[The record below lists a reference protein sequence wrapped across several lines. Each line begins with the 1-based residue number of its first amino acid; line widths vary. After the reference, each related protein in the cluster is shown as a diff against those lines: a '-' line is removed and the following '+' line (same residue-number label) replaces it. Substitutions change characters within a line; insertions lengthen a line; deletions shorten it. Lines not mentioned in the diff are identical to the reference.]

1 MKVISV
7 VNQKGGVGKSTT
19 ALCIGALLRRNTR
32 KVLFVDLDAQGNL
45 THTLKGDA
53 QAGINAFSL
62 MLDPRLVANAVQQTA
77 QGDLIPST
85 PALYTADLA
94 VIDEKGKASKSE
106 RLARALELI
115 SSDYDYCV
123 IDTPPALG
131 VLTINA
137 LVASDGVIIPAQ
149 ADLFSLQ
156 GVAIL
161 ADMMASIKANNNPK
175 LALLGVLLTR
185 YNERTVIRR
194 EFVRALENR
203 TKKLNTRVFKAK
215 IRESV
220 AVVEALAL
228 GRALFEHAPTSNAS
242 KDYEEF
248 FKELISLL
256 EVM

>member
-106 RLARALELI
+106 LI

-161 ADMMASIKANNNPK
+161 ADMMASIKANNNPN

-194 EFVRALENR
+194 EFVRALENL

>member
-137 LVASDGVIIPAQ
+137 CCERWRDYPRTSR
-149 ADLFSLQ
+149 
-156 GVAIL
+156 
-161 ADMMASIKANNNPK
+161 SIQ
-175 LALLGVLLTR
+175 LTR
-185 YNERTVIRR
+185 RCDPCRYDGEYQG
-194 EFVRALENR
+194 E
-203 TKKLNTRVFKAK
+203 
-215 IRESV
+215 
-220 AVVEALAL
+220 
-228 GRALFEHAPTSNAS
+228 
-242 KDYEEF
+242 
-248 FKELISLL
+248 
-256 EVM
+256 